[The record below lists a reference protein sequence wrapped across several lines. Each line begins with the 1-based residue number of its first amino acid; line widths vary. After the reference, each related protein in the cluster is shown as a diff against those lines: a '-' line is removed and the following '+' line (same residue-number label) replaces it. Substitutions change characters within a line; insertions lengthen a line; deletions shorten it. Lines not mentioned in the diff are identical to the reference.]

1 MTKEEF
7 EIFSG
12 KVRIDLI
19 AIAGRIDLGAGQ
31 PIEAEDIVQD
41 ALVRLWE
48 LYAQGYPVNDAKA
61 LAIKIT
67 KNLCASLYRK
77 SKREAIPLGANDKS
91 GGESASDVAE
101 TKDNQWIKETLY
113 SHLTPARRKCM
124 ILRNDFGMSLD
135 EIAETTGHPKESV
148 KVLISTARKQMLEE
162 IKELL

>member
-7 EIFSG
+7 GHICEKSKG
-12 KVRIDLI
+12 ELI
-19 AIAGRIDLGAGQ
+19 RLARRFIKATGG
-31 PIEAEDIVQD
+31 PEEAEDIVQE
-41 ALVRLWE
+41 ATIVLWQ
-48 LYAQGYPVNDAKA
+48 LYERNYPIQNPKA